1 MILVAGGT
9 GHLGVELVSL
19 LTASSHRLRILSR
32 TPEQARGLLGDALEV
47 AAGDARDQRSLEDA
61 AAGVE
66 AVISAMTG
74 FGPGGHGPRA
84 VDCEGN
90 CNLIRAAE
98 AAGAQRF
105 ILLSIRGAEARH
117 PMELARMKHRAE
129 EALRASR
136 LDRRILRPTV
146 FMELWVGIVG
156 NPIAKTGKAPVFG
169 RGDHPVNFIST
180 RDVARFVQLALV
192 DQRLSRQTIDIGGP
206 ENVTF
211 NELVSEVENA
221 IGRRARVRHVPIA
234 LMRLARAL
242 MQPLKPDLAGMIE
255 AGIVADTMDM
265 SFDADG
271 LQRRFPQIELT
282 RMTEV
287 VRRQFSADGAFSRLP
302 EPRAAG
308 HDVVRSSMK

>member
-19 LTASSHRLRILSR
+19 LTASGHRLRILSR
-32 TPEQARGLLGDALEV
+32 TPEHARRLLGDALEV
-47 AAGDARDQRSLEDA
+47 VAGDARDQRSLEDA

-66 AVISAMTG
+66 AVISAITG

-90 CNLIRAAE
+90 RNLVRAAE

-129 EALRASR
+129 EGLRASR
-136 LDRRILRPTV
+136 LDWRILRPTV

-156 NPIAKTGKAPVFG
+156 NPIAKTGKATVFG

-180 RDVARFVQLALV
+180 RDVARFVELALV

-255 AGIVADTMDM
+255 AGILTDTMDT
-265 SFDADG
+265 SFDAAG

-287 VRRQFSADGAFSRLP
+287 VRRQFSADGAFSRVP

>member
-9 GHLGVELVSL
+9 SHLGVELVSL

-32 TPEQARGLLGDALEV
+32 TPEHARRLLGDGLEV
-47 AAGDARDQRSLEDA
+47 VAGDARDQRSLEDA
-61 AAGVE
+61 AGGVE

-90 CNLIRAAE
+90 RNLIRAAE

-136 LDRRILRPTV
+136 LDWRILRPTV

-156 NPIAKTGKAPVFG
+156 NPMAKTGKATVFG

-255 AGIVADTMDM
+255 AGIVTDTMDM